1 MIVDGEAIR
10 HYIEDTA
17 AEEGIDTHIRFQHR
31 IVSAEWSARDARWHV
46 TAVRTDTGE
55 TLLLTCGFLFSCSG
69 YYRYDHG
76 YQPDFPGADRFR
88 GDLVHPQHWPEDL
101 EVAGKKVGSEGH
113 TDEIQYLM
121 RISYA

>member
-1 MIVDGEAIR
+1 MRISDWSSDVCSSDL
-10 HYIEDTA
+10 YIEDTA

-88 GDLVHPQHWPEDL
+88 GDLVDRKSTRLNSSH
-101 EVAGKKVGSEGH
+101 
-113 TDEIQYLM
+113 
-121 RISYA
+121 